1 MGQAAGAYP
10 NCLNDSFNAQA
21 NRPGM
26 PAIGQAPGERH
37 TGPEGHVPLSVLLLQ
52 KMNDGS
58 GP

>member
-10 NCLNDSFNAQA
+10 NCFNDSYNAQA

-26 PAIGQAPGERH
+26 PAIGQAPEERH

-52 KMNDGS
+52 KMK
-58 GP
+58 